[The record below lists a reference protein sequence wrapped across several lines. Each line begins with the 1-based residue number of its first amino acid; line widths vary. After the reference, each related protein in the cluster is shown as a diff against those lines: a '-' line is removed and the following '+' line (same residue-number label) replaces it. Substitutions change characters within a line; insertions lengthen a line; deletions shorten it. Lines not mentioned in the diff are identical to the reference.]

1 MGFNYNRQWLVR
13 VPNWNYKKFERMILN
28 FEPPMKLLNF
38 FEYAPDLYAFQC
50 KLDDIRRISDVLYDE
65 DFEHDVWFI
74 RRLSWNSSY
83 DKGFMKSFKNKN
95 TKYCLFAV
103 Q

>member
-1 MGFNYNRQWLVR
+1 
-13 VPNWNYKKFERMILN
+13 
-28 FEPPMKLLNF
+28 MKLLNF